1 MKLLSEELKRAI
13 LSKTNE
19 ELYDV
24 VYVHSTDYTPEAL
37 EIAKREFIARGV
49 DAHTLTQLSSAADLR
64 QEHEQAQE
72 QAPLEG
78 YLKVVAF
85 FFSTM
90 FLGIPVLLAYNYY
103 YERGARR
110 KAREWVRWAA
120 GGFFFFFIVS
130 RSIGIAWAY
139 CFPALNR
146 RFPSLRRRLVRS
158 EAEHVKKP
166 PTSSASATSAAIY
179 RGSVE
184 NKCSL
189 GSILNPVWIYALRAA
204 LARAIRVFHAT

>member
-1 MKLLSEELKRAI
+1 MKLLSEELKQAI

-85 FFSTM
+85 LFSTL
-90 FLGIPVLLAYNYY
+90 FLGIPVLLAYNHYVN
-103 YERGARR
+103 RGARR
-110 KAREWVRWAA
+110 KAREWIGWAA
-120 GGFFFFFIVS
+120 GGFFFFFGVPALLGLIMALVS
-130 RSIGIAWAY
+130 R
-139 CFPALNR
+139 
-146 RFPSLRRRLVRS
+146 
-158 EAEHVKKP
+158 H
-166 PTSSASATSAAIY
+166 
-179 RGSVE
+179 
-184 NKCSL
+184 
-189 GSILNPVWIYALRAA
+189 
-204 LARAIRVFHAT
+204 